1 MTIEKPIQIITLFQG
16 IGMIIENLKFFE
28 ELN

>member
-1 MTIEKPIQIITLFQG
+1 MAIEKPIQIITQKLFQG
-16 IGMIIENLKFFE
+16 IGMIIEKFFE